1 MDKRIFSLF
10 EVARSIQV
18 TIAERYARTYWVR
31 AEMIKL
37 NYYRHSGHCY
47 PDLVEKKGE
56 KVIAQMRAHIWK
68 EDYQRINAKF
78 QSILKEPLRDGIK
91 ILMEASIQFHPE
103 YGLSLRILD
112 IDPAFTLGD
121 LEREKQETIIRLQ
134 EAGLLNSNKSL
145 PLPLLPQRIALIS
158 VETSKGYADFV
169 KVLESAGKQWNY
181 RFLHMLFPAQLQGDR
196 AVEDIIRQLRRIRRV
211 LHHFDLVAIV
221 RGGGGDIGLSCYNHA
236 ALAFEVAA
244 FPIPVLTGI
253 GHATNETVVEML
265 AYENAITPT
274 RLAEF
279 LVQRFHDFAMPVDR
293 AAEKIQEFT
302 QRLLLE
308 ERAHNTALIKLFRS
322 TAIQSLNRS
331 SAILSWSSQQLARSA
346 SKFCH
351 TQSQTIHWWQ
361 QAIAKDLSYRFQ
373 QEAKQLQLWSGRL
386 PDLFKVVISRRQE
399 ELKQLDK
406 QLSLLHPDQ
415 VLKRGYSI
423 SLLNGRA
430 VTDAAQL
437 KPEDLLESI
446 FYKGRI
452 VSRVESINNKEEHE

>member
-1 MDKRIFSLF
+1 MDTRIFTLF

-18 TIAERYARTYWVR
+18 TITERYTRTYWVR
-31 AEMIKL
+31 AEMSKL

-68 EDYQRINAKF
+68 EDYLRINAKF
-78 QSILKEPLRDGIK
+78 QAVLKEPLKDGIK
-91 ILMEASIQFHPE
+91 VLLEASIQFHPE

-121 LEREKQETIIRLQ
+121 LEKEKQETLSRLQ
-134 EAGLLNSNKSL
+134 EAGLLIKNKSL
-145 PLPLLPQRIALIS
+145 QLSLLPQRIALIS
-158 VETSKGYADFV
+158 VETSKGYADFLQ
-169 KVLESAGKQWNY
+169 VLESAAKQWQY
-181 RFLHMLFPAQLQGDR
+181 RFFHLLFPAQLQGDR
-196 AVEDIIRQLRRIRRV
+196 AVEDIIRQLKRIRQV

-236 ALAFEVAA
+236 ALAMEVAQ

-279 LVQRFHDFAMPVDR
+279 LVQRFHDYALPVAR
-293 AAEKIQEFT
+293 AAERMQEHT
-302 QRLLLE
+302 QRLLWE
-308 ERAHNTALIKLFRS
+308 ERARTVSLLKDFRS
-322 TAIQSLNRS
+322 ASLQSLTGSRAALNRS
-331 SAILSWSSQQLARSA
+331 SERFARTA
-346 SKFCH
+346 TKYCH
-351 TQSQTIHWWQ
+351 DQFQKIHWWQ
-361 QAIAKDLSYRFQ
+361 QAIGKDIKYRFLA
-373 QEAKQLQLWSGRL
+373 ETRQLQLWSERL
-386 PDLFKVVISRRQE
+386 PGLSTAVINSKQE

-430 VTDAAQL
+430 VRDAAVL
-437 KPEDLLESI
+437 KPEDRLETV
-446 FYKGRI
+446 FYKGSV
-452 VSRVESINNKEEHE
+452 VSKIESINKKEAHE